1 MNKQKLFIIFI
12 VIICIITYVSYSNI
26 YDNIMNINVIKHTIE
41 NFEGDKNI
49 DYIKPPF
56 PIDVVYTWAGEKN
69 DDLNIR
75 LTNYNELKYSL
86 RSIKMFI
93 PWINH
98 IYILMNPPK
107 KYPSW
112 MKKCDYI
119 TLLDHNDLFDNKNND
134 ITNSNLIETY
144 LPYITNLAEHFIY
157 LNDDFFIIKKLNY
170 TDFFTLD
177 GKAIVPRT
185 NYSSMKLNKP
195 ETTNIKNNKKANFK
209 LPEFGGWYKH
219 IPIVMIKSQVIAYH
233 NEYKEYIDKI
243 RTVKNRVD
251 LGCTFCTE
259 YDLKCPCQQQH
270 YPIVKY
276 MLNNN
281 MALESSEKNDSYLIV
296 SNFKNENKFKTI
308 NPNAKFLCVNNP
320 KGYAPKTLEEKHHL
334 FNNFNKYAQEFFN
347 IKPEHEI

>member
-1 MNKQKLFIIFI
+1 MNKQMLFIIFI
-12 VIICIITYVSYSNI
+12 VIICIIIIYVSYLKKYNI
-26 YDNIMNINVIKHTIE
+26 IVNKNIIE
-41 NFEGDKNI
+41 TFENNNKQNNENNKNI
-49 DYIKPPF
+49 DYIEPPF

-69 DDLNIR
+69 DDLNVR

-119 TLLDHNDLFDNKNND
+119 TLIEHNELFDNKNND

-144 LPYITNLAEHFIY
+144 LPYIKNLSEYFIY
-157 LNDDFFIIKKLNY
+157 FNDDFFIVKKLNY
-170 TDFFTLD
+170 TDFFTSD

-185 NYSSMKLNKP
+185 NYSSMRHNNP
-195 ETTNIKNNKKANFK
+195 ISTNNNNNNQKEENNKFK
-209 LPEFGGWYKH
+209 VPEFGGWYKH
-219 IPIVMIKSQVIAYH
+219 IPIVMIKSQVISYH
-233 NEYKEYIDKI
+233 KEYKDYIDKI
-243 RTVKNRVD
+243 RTVKKRID
-251 LGCTFCTE
+251 LGCNFCSE
-259 YDLKCPCQQQH
+259 YKLKCPCQQQH
-270 YPIVKY
+270 YPIAKY

-281 MALESSEKNDSYLIV
+281 MALESAEKNDAYFII

-308 NPNAKFLCVNNP
+308 NANAKFLCVNNP
-320 KGYAPKTLEEKHHL
+320 KGYELL
-334 FNNFNKYAQEFFN
+334 
-347 IKPEHEI
+347 